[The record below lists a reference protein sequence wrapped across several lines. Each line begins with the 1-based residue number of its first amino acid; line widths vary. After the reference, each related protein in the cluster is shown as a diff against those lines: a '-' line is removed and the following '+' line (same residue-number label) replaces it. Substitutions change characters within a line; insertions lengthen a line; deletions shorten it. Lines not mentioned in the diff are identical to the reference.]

1 MYPEISPDL
10 KIKSTISHP
19 LRPEEVIGFVGR
31 NKMLGR
37 LAIVMKEDAI
47 EGNQVQIPSEATAS
61 LLDEDAEM
69 VVLDGDVV
77 LAMEASDFATERQVR
92 DVEGRGRTA
101 TINLVNRDSDKFLS
115 WDESM
120 VEVSN

>member
-10 KIKSTISHP
+10 KVRSTISHP
-19 LRPEEVIGFVGR
+19 IRAEEVIGFYGR

-37 LAIVMKEDAI
+37 LAVIMKEEAI
-47 EGNQVQIPSEATAS
+47 EGGTVTVPSEATAS
-61 LLDEDAEM
+61 LLDEDAEL

-77 LAMEASDFATERQVR
+77 LAMDASDFATERQVR
-92 DVEGRGRTA
+92 DVEGRGQTA
-101 TINLVNRDSDKFLS
+101 TINIIDRDSDKFLS

-120 VEVSN
+120 VEVGN